1 MKEHERQFLE
11 DTLAHLSASM
21 GNALREGF
29 ETETVLEDK
38 DSLSEY
44 GSMWV
49 QGYLLGQLAVVRGCS
64 VGNPNVSP
72 DDIAEIE
79 SLVNEHGSRIAG
91 EVYS

>member
-1 MKEHERQFLE
+1 MQDHERQFLE

-29 ETETVLEDK
+29 ETETILEDK

-72 DDIAEIE
+72 DDIDEIGA
-79 SLVNEHGSRIAG
+79 LVDEHGGRIAS

>member
-29 ETETVLEDK
+29 ETETVLDDR
-38 DSLSEY
+38 DSLSEF

-49 QGYLLGQLAVVRGCS
+49 QGYLLGQLAVVRSSS

-72 DDIAEIE
+72 DDIEEIGA
-79 SLVNEHGSRIAG
+79 LVDEHGGRIAS

>member
-1 MKEHERQFLE
+1 MEDYERQFLE

-29 ETETVLEDK
+29 ETETILDDK
-38 DSLSEY
+38 DSLSEF

-72 DDIAEIE
+72 EDIEEIG
-79 SLVNEHGSRIAG
+79 SLVDERDGRIASAI
-91 EVYS
+91 YS